1 MDMEEGSRAG
11 TVFSGMK
18 ITPFCCIAACNFNI
32 DLKVFL
38 CQYEVGRV
46 QRSKSGAV
54 ESGYRAD

>member
-18 ITPFCCIAACNFNI
+18 FTPFCCIAACIINI

-38 CQYEVGRV
+38 CQYKVGRM
-46 QRSKSGAV
+46 QRSKSAAV
-54 ESGYRAD
+54 K

>member
-18 ITPFCCIAACNFNI
+18 ITPFCCIAACIFNI

-38 CQYEVGRV
+38 CQYVVDGV
-46 QRSKSGAV
+46 QRSKSAAV
-54 ESGYRAD
+54 E